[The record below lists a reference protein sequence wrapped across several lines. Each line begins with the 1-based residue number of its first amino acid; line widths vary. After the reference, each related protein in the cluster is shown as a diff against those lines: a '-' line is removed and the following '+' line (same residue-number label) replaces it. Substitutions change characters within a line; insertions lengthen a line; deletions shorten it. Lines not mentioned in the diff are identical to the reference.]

1 MSDRFDEQ
9 FEGLD
14 RPRRVPAELRTRLEA
29 AIAAQAGPLAGI
41 DGPRPLRESA
51 RTRIE
56 GSLPTPRGGRRL
68 RRANLLAAAAV
79 LAVVA
84 AVGVTVAYTART
96 PRHTAS
102 APLAGERPKASITAV
117 APLGDGTVGPLDI
130 SDAVPIKLAFAESCD
145 QLLDYLKTNGAAHV
159 TAFGLPGGRGPT
171 FAGRVISGGRSF
183 GLAGGGGDA
192 ALSPSAGAGQSTT
205 NNQEAGVEEPDIVQQ
220 DGSTIFVLR
229 YNALEVV
236 DVTSGQPKVLTTV
249 PVPPGAQSMFLDGD
263 RLVLLTAGYGYG
275 YGYGGGVAETTL
287 VTILD
292 VSVPSAPVVGGS
304 LTLDGGLVSARMV
317 DGHAHVVVSR
327 SPSGLPFVYPTDGS
341 PEAQASALAYN
352 RGVVAASTIKQW
364 IGERE
369 CGSVAHPQTFSGFDI
384 TTVYTFDAAALDSS
398 TSASVVAGG
407 ETVYASPTSLYIA
420 TMDWGAW
427 QQEGAE
433 QATPPKPPKVVTQVH
448 LFDIRGS
455 GAATYVASGRIGGYI
470 VSQYSLS
477 ELDGDLRIATTDRPV
492 GFGAGQSSSAVTIL
506 RPDGGVLVPIG
517 AVGGLGGG
525 ETIQGVRFV
534 GGLGFVVTF
543 LRKDPLYVIDA
554 RDPTSPIVRGMLE
567 VSGYSAY
574 LHPIDAGFLVGVG
587 REANDDG
594 ITTGVQV
601 SVFDVRNLA
610 NPALVSRVVVP
621 DASTSVDYDPHAF
634 LYWPSWA
641 LVVVPLENDGS
652 ALLVHTAADG
662 AVEVGRVRHPEG
674 GPITR
679 SLVVGDTL
687 YTVSDNGVLATNLD
701 GLVEGTWASFAG

>member
-1 MSDRFDEQ
+1 MSDRFDDR

-14 RPRRVPAELRTRLEA
+14 RPRRLSPDLRTRLEA
-29 AIAAQAGPLAGI
+29 AIAAQAGPLQGI

-51 RTRIE
+51 RVRIAR
-56 GSLPTPRGGRRL
+56 SLSAPHAGRRI
-68 RRANLLAAAAV
+68 RRARAMLGAAV
-79 LAVVA
+79 LLVIAIA
-84 AVGVTVAYTART
+84 IASVTVAYTARPSRQT
-96 PRHTAS
+96 GS
-102 APLAGERPKASITAV
+102 ARPPTERPTPSLTAV
-117 APLGDGTVGPLDI
+117 APLGDGSVGPLDI
-130 SDAVPIKLAFAESCD
+130 SDAVPIRLAFAESCD

-183 GLAGGGGDA
+183 DPASGGGADGA
-192 ALSPSAGAGQSTT
+192 ALSPYANAGQSTT

-229 YNALEVV
+229 YNAIEVV
-236 DVTSGQPKVLTTV
+236 DVTSGQPNVLTAV
-249 PVPPGAQSMFLDGD
+249 PVPPGTQSMFLDGD
-263 RLVLLTAGYGYG
+263 RLVLLTAFDYGYS
-275 YGYGGGVAETTL
+275 VAETTL

-292 VSVPSAPVVGGS
+292 VSVPSTPVVGGS

-327 SPSGLPFVYPTDGS
+327 SPSGLPFVLPTDGS
-341 PEAQASALAYN
+341 PEAQAGALAYN
-352 RGVVAASTIKQW
+352 RGIVAASTIKQW

-384 TTVYTFDAAALDSS
+384 TTVYTFDAAAPDAS

-427 QQEGAE
+427 QQQTGE
-433 QATPPKPPKVVTQVH
+433 QATPPRPPKVVTQVH
-448 LFDIRGS
+448 LFDIAGD
-455 GAATYVASGRIGGYI
+455 GPATYVASGRVGGYI
-470 VSQYSLS
+470 LSQYSLS
-477 ELDGDLRIATTDRPV
+477 ELDGDLRIATTDRPAEL
-492 GFGAGQSSSAVTIL
+492 GEGQSSSAVTIL

-534 GGLGFVVTF
+534 GDLGFVVTF
-543 LRKDPLYVIDA
+543 LRKDPLYVIDV
-554 RDPTSPIVRGMLE
+554 RSPTAPIVRGVLE

-574 LHPIDAGFLVGVG
+574 LHPIEAGFVVGVG
-587 REANDDG
+587 WEANDDG

-601 SVFDVRNLA
+601 SVFDVRDLDQ
-610 NPALVSRVVVP
+610 PSLVGRVVVP
-621 DASTSVDYDPHAF
+621 NAYSSVEFDPHAF
-634 LYWPSWA
+634 LYWPSLA
-641 LVVVPLENDGS
+641 LTVVPLENEGS
-652 ALLVHTAADG
+652 ALVVRTDAAG
-662 AVEVGRVRHPEG
+662 AVEVGRVHHPEG

-679 SLVVGDTL
+679 SLVVGRTL
-687 YTVSDNGVLATNLD
+687 YTVSENGVLATALD
-701 GLVEGTWASFAG
+701 GLVEGTWAPFAG